1 MTQTSALSISA
12 DSEAQSS
19 TGWVRVALDVPVPG
33 LFDYRVAQAVRVGQ
47 RVVVPFGRRDLIGMV
62 VDLPATPA
70 LDESKLRDVIRVLDD
85 LTPLPE
91 DWLRLARFAAEYY
104 QRPLGEVML
113 PALPGPLRK
122 PSSYDGVRSGDGPI
136 ARLDERAGRADAA
149 AAKAA
154 AKEARAADKLARAA
168 AKAAGAADKAA
179 KAAAKA
185 GSQPAVADAREGA
198 SNADA
203 QESTS
208 DADAQE
214 GAGHAE
220 AQEGAG
226 NANVAH
232 NRTADLSDAEGAAAP
247 ARTEDLA
254 TSSASVRAT
263 DAVDNPVDA
272 PVDRTAPAASDA
284 SDPPLDPTGSPLA
297 ITRPVLGRAQQ
308 EAVDALATLEGFKPV
323 LLHGVTGSGKT
334 EVYLHAAERVLAA
347 GRQVLLLV
355 PEINLT
361 PQLEGV
367 LRRRLEAT
375 AGKDGVAV
383 LHSGLADG
391 ERLSAWLRIVRG
403 QARVLVGTRLALFT
417 PIPNL
422 GLIVVD
428 EEHDPSYK
436 QQEGLRYSARDL
448 AIWRARDLGIPV
460 VLGSATPS
468 LETWQH
474 AESGRYLK
482 LSLPDRAQAAAP
494 PKIRLIDTRQIK
506 LKEGLSPHVLTAV
519 AERLAR
525 GEQSLIFLNRRG
537 YAPVLHCEA
546 CGWVSGCKRCS
557 AYMVL
562 HRSASQRGGQ
572 ARHELRCHHCGWQ
585 ERVPPACPD
594 CGNQDLQP
602 MGRGTQRLEEHLAE
616 LFPTARIARIDADST
631 RRKGSAHALFSQMH
645 AGEIDI
651 LVGTQMVAKG
661 HDFQNLGFVGVL
673 NSDAM
678 LFSHDF
684 RAPERLFSQLMQ
696 VAGRAGRSGVASEVF
711 VQTGYPEQPLYQSL
725 IKHDYDGFARYALD
739 ERKAA
744 GLPPFAFQALLTAE
758 APELAQAVGFLAQA
772 RAESEDG
779 MLDGADEAT
788 RAALARI
795 TLYDPVPLRVVRVAN
810 VERAQL
816 LIESDHRPALQ
827 HFLHVWGARLPA
839 LASAARVRWHLEVDP
854 LEI

>member
-1 MTQTSALSISA
+1 M
-12 DSEAQSS
+12 
-19 TGWVRVALDVPVPG
+19 ALDVPVPG
-33 LFDYRVAQAVRVGQ
+33 LFDYRVDRPVRVGQ
-47 RVVVPFGRRDLIGMV
+47 RVVVPFGRRDLIGVV
-62 VDLPATPA
+62 VDLPAAPA

-91 DWLRLARFAAEYY
+91 DWLRLSRFAAEYY

-122 PSSYDGVRSGDGPI
+122 PSSYDGLRSGDGPI

-149 AAKAA
+149 VAKAA
-154 AKEARAADKLARAA
+154 AKEARAAE
-168 AKAAGAADKAA
+168 KAA
-179 KAAAKA
+179 KAAEKAAKA
-185 GSQPAVADAREGA
+185 AEKALRSAEKASKAAIKAGQLEGKDAE
-198 SNADA
+198 
-203 QESTS
+203 S
-208 DADAQE
+208 DATE
-214 GAGHAE
+214 
-220 AQEGAG
+220 
-226 NANVAH
+226 
-232 NRTADLSDAEGAAAP
+232 AAAVQAWVP
-247 ARTEDLA
+247 
-254 TSSASVRAT
+254 
-263 DAVDNPVDA
+263 VDNVVDA
-272 PVDRTAPAASDA
+272 PVDIGADGVTGPSGDSSAHPA
-284 SDPPLDPTGSPLA
+284 GSPIA
-297 ITRPVLGRAQQ
+297 ITRPILGKAQQ

-506 LKEGLSPHVLTAV
+506 LKEGLSPQVLTAV
-519 AERLAR
+519 GERLAR

-537 YAPVLHCEA
+537 YAPVLHCDA

-562 HRSASQRGGQ
+562 HRSAPQRGGH

-725 IKHDYDGFARYALD
+725 VKHDYDGFARYALD

-779 MLDGADEAT
+779 MLEGADDAT

-816 LIESDHRPALQ
+816 LVESDHRPALQ
-827 HFLHVWGARLPA
+827 HFLHEWGARLPA